1 MRTDNFKHT
10 WYEDVF
16 GIATGSIL
24 LGLGISLLKSGE
36 ILTGGTVGLA
46 LLFTQYFSESVSVL
60 YVLISIPFFFLAI
73 WQKGLNFAIR
83 SFLNILLVSYL
94 VSLVP
99 NFLTFKVESKL
110 VVSILANAILGM
122 GVLAIFRHNS
132 SLGGFNI
139 IALIF
144 QDKLKI
150 QAGYVQV
157 VLDSLVLI
165 AGLSVFGLST
175 TLASLVGVIVLN
187 GILALNHRSDRYVGH
202 SKSKT

>member
-1 MRTDNFKHT
+1 MRTDSFQHT

-24 LGLGISLLKSGE
+24 LSVGISLLHSGE

-46 LLFTQYFSESVSVL
+46 LLLTHQLNYSVSVI
-60 YVLISIPFFFLAI
+60 YVLISIPFFFLGI
-73 WQKGLNFAIR
+73 WKKGLIFAVR
-83 SFLNILLVSYL
+83 SFLNIVLVSYL
-94 VSLVP
+94 VSLMP
-99 NFLTFKVESKL
+99 KFLTFHVSNKL

-144 QDKLKI
+144 QENFKI
-150 QAGYVQV
+150 RAGYVQV

-165 AGLSVFGLST
+165 AGLTVFGLPT
-175 TLASLVGVIVLN
+175 TLSSLVGVVILN
-187 GILALNHRSDRYVGH
+187 SILALNHRSDRYVGH
-202 SKSKT
+202 S